1 MSPIIIRRYL
11 DAQLVSRE
19 LKSGETDVAKRM
31 VEADK
36 RRLVRDAFGK
46 LKLCV
51 LAGGEFDAEAKDAT
65 AKLPNLGPYLYALK
79 H

>member
-1 MSPIIIRRYL
+1 MF
-11 DAQLVSRE
+11 VSRE
-19 LKSGETDVAKRM
+19 LKAGASDFSKRVA
-31 VEADK
+31 EEDK

-46 LKLCV
+46 LKMCV
-51 LAGGEFDAEAKDAT
+51 IAGGEFDADAKDAT

>member
-1 MSPIIIRRYL
+1 M
-11 DAQLVSRE
+11 DAMMVSRE
-19 LKSGETDVAKRM
+19 LKAGHSDVAARM
-31 VEADK
+31 AETDK

-51 LAGGEFDAEAKDAT
+51 IAGGEFDVEAKDAT
-65 AKLPNLGPYLYALK
+65 AKLPNLGPYLYNLK